1 MKAIEL
7 GNIENLNYGRREAIN
22 SLKTNLQFV
31 GVGIKTVVI
40 TSFSPGEGKTT
51 ISFDL
56 AKSLAESGKK
66 VIFIDA
72 DMRKNSLVARLKID
86 NKGQKVGGLTHYL
99 SGQIEP
105 EDLICSTNINGL
117 HMILAGP
124 HSTNPTELL
133 NGVRFEVMVR
143 GLESSCD
150 YVIIDAPPLGAVIDA
165 AIIASKTDGA
175 IVVMEANS
183 IPTRAAQKML
193 RQLEASG
200 TRVLGYVLNK
210 VSSKSGYYSNYQYY
224 GKYE

>member
-1 MKAIEL
+1 
-7 GNIENLNYGRREAIN
+7 
-22 SLKTNLQFV
+22 TNLQFV

-40 TSFSPGEGKTT
+40 TSFSSGEGKTT

-72 DMRKNSLVARLKID
+72 DMRKTSLVARLKID

-124 HSTNPTELL
+124 YSTNPTELL

-143 GLESSCD
+143 GLESSYD
-150 YVIIDAPPLGAVIDA
+150 YVIIDAPPLGEVIDA

-210 VSSKSGYYSNYQYY
+210 VSSKSGYYSKYQYY